1 MKRVKSFGLIC
12 LFGLL
17 SLTASAQSEVATTNL
32 LYNAPYRHFI
42 NPAFEPITEGYLYL
56 PALSHIS
63 LYAGNNS
70 LSLSNLVINQ
80 GGTSMWTL
88 NPNSGV
94 NLLDAFR
101 QSTLINTNLNIALL
115 GFGWRT
121 SHGGYLHFNLNERVD
136 EIGRAHV

>member
-101 QSTLINTNLNIALL
+101 QSTRAQVTVVICISTSMSALTQVCRCR
-115 GFGWRT
+115 RT
-121 SHGGYLHFNLNERVD
+121 CSGLRWAV
-136 EIGRAHV
+136 V

>member
-88 NPNSGV
+88 NPNSGGNV
-94 NLLDAFR
+94 PAGNLKFASFPGSNRCGSLVLT
-101 QSTLINTNLNIALL
+101 SALTQVCRCR
-115 GFGWRT
+115 RT
-121 SHGGYLHFNLNERVD
+121 CSGLRWAV
-136 EIGRAHV
+136 V